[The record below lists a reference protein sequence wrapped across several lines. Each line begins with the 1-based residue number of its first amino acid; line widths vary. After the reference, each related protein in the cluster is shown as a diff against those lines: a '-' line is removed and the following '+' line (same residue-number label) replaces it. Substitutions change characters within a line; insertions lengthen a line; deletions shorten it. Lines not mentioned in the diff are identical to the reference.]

1 MEFEYCF
8 QNILVTGGTC
18 VCVFVFMLFFCVQ
31 VWIVESFLKYN
42 IATGIYA
49 DYSYK
54 CITQFINNSSIF
66 KKLNQ
71 NLKKGFLFVF
81 SWLSKF
87 KTKKNVVS
95 TTPFLINIMCMVW
108 IYRGR
113 AYITC
118 VHCTLWIYISNMHPI
133 IIRPMDGS
141 CDRVSTNMF
150 HFSKQM
156 STRPE
161 EDRTN

>member
-1 MEFEYCF
+1 MA
-8 QNILVTGGTC
+8 LAC
-18 VCVFVFMLFFCVQ
+18 VFFVFMLFFCVQ
-31 VWIVESFLKYN
+31 VWIVESFNTYN
-42 IATGIYA
+42 I
-49 DYSYK
+49 DFCYK

-113 AYITC
+113 AYITY

-141 CDRVSTNMF
+141 CCDRVSTNMF